1 VNAGQFAR
9 SLALSLLDL
18 LAPER
23 CLACEALEPEASGYC
38 TECGE
43 PEPLLDIACH
53 IEGVPVFAGARYA
66 EPLVSAIHRF
76 KYGSAPEL
84 CAALCRHAARGI
96 DLLGIEPSDVWV
108 PVPLHPLRL
117 AERGY
122 NQAALLARELSR
134 IQRARVDAR
143 RLCRVRFT
151 EQQAKRDRRGR
162 EQNVAQAFRARRSSA
177 RAGHK
182 ATQTGRIVLVDDV
195 VTTGATLSACIQAL
209 RAAGDEVVGCMA
221 VASAATSLETLF
233 R

>member
-1 VNAGQFAR
+1 VNALELTR
-9 SLALSLLDL
+9 SLTRSLTATVLDL
-18 LAPER
+18 LAPPR
-23 CLACEALEPEASGYC
+23 CVACEALEPEASGFC
-38 TECGE
+38 AECGD
-43 PEPLLDIACH
+43 PQPLLDIACH

-66 EPLVSAIHRF
+66 GSLVSAIHRF

-84 CAALCRHAARGI
+84 CGTLCRKAARGI

-134 IQRARVDAR
+134 IQRARVDTR
-143 RLCRVRFT
+143 RLYRVRHT

-162 EQNVAQAFRARRSSA
+162 ALNVSEAFRVRYSA
-177 RAGHK
+177 GNT
-182 ATQTGRIVLVDDV
+182 ATQSPRIVLVDDV

-209 RAAGDEVVGCMA
+209 RAAGERVVGCVA
-221 VASAATSLETLF
+221 VASAGSFAD
-233 R
+233 